1 MVGVGFY
8 FCRSRRQVTDSIQ
21 EVADITLADYKQSTH
36 CWVIPADSA
45 ALTPEPRPMEKDL
58 GHSFSRGR
66 VRRAIYVFYVIRA
79 FHRSS

>member
-45 ALTPEPRPMEKDL
+45 ALTPEPRPVENDL
-58 GHSFSRGR
+58 RHILLRGEGRERVIFSPIIGENLRPR
-66 VRRAIYVFYVIRA
+66 
-79 FHRSS
+79 